1 MSIFSPLRGNLKQ
14 RTIRLILVVLP
25 LIVFIPFRSWAE
37 IPASP
42 VLDEAEKLIEIAPAR
57 ARQITQNYLS
67 ARKLVSDSQEISVS
81 RENAEKTIRTPNST
95 VNALQVLA
103 KSRLALN
110 DARGAL
116 NAIDEAITVAQH
128 HTLDYARL
136 QSQIIKMRMRWQLYK
151 DPDRISAPLKTTE
164 QEIKGADISSLSRDS
179 LRYLLTM
186 LRGTIASESGQINQA
201 DTFFRQAEPY
211 ATDSGRPE
219 LFIRYQ
225 LTLGEHNLN
234 HHRLNRSLYDL
245 LAAYWSAIESNNL
258 VLLAKSNRLLAA
270 VFYQRQAFD
279 RAIEHLLQAAD
290 FYDKYNNSAI
300 LPVVLKRMG
309 DIYYL
314 QSKYNLAL
322 VHYFNVLDAENTD
335 TDIEQVI
342 NLRLDLARTYIQ
354 LFNYPLAEQYLNRA
368 HNLLTFSD
376 LPGLQAKSLLLEAE
390 LAFHLGSYR
399 TAIIK
404 ATHALQ
410 EARKYNYS
418 DIRIQS
424 HYLLASSYAKTNHHK
439 DAYKH
444 SLLYSQLQ
452 IGQKNK
458 LLAISEDDFIQQK
471 KFIESSLHYQDQQ
484 DKLSG
489 VRTELHRYQ
498 NILMALFAISSLL
511 LFLVLRKATVSRRL
525 KKELT
530 ELYEDH
536 YTHPR
541 SGLRNLRLLNLKLPS
556 SLEQSNANFEQ
567 WETGELINEP
577 LHDRLRFIMIDLPFL
592 RNMYPNGGYKAGLEL
607 ESEFGAFIKSKVVK
621 PARLYH
627 FSDALFLYVEPNPN
641 PDRDPEQIFYKITGW
656 IDQFKTDKKIDKCIR
671 AGIAD
676 YPFLQRAYTAIDD
689 KDLIDILL
697 MASHMARDISL
708 EDSGSQWVYLK
719 AIKNAPAASFAGDNI
734 RIACRDAIDK
744 GLIKV
749 ISSRKTGAEIKKT
762 VVTE

>member
-1 MSIFSPLRGNLKQ
+1 MLVFMPVAIF
-14 RTIRLILVVLP
+14 T
-25 LIVFIPFRSWAE
+25 PFYSWAE
-37 IPASP
+37 IPTSP
-42 VLDEAEKLIEIAPAR
+42 ILDEAEKLVDIAPAR
-57 ARQITQNYLS
+57 AKQITQNYLS
-67 ARKLVSDSQEISVS
+67 ARKLVSDSQEISAS
-81 RENAEKTIRTPNST
+81 RENAEKTIRTPNTT
-95 VNALQVLA
+95 VIALQVLA
-103 KSRLALN
+103 RSRLALK

-116 NAIDEAITVAQH
+116 NAIDEAVSVAQH
-128 HTLDYARL
+128 HTLSYARL
-136 QSQIIKMRMRWQLYK
+136 QSQMIKTGMLWKLYK
-151 DPDRISAPLKTTE
+151 DKSKVSAELDTT
-164 QEIKGADISSLSRDS
+164 QQDIKSGNLSSTSRDA
-179 LRYLLTM
+179 LNYQLTM
-186 LRGTIASESGQINQA
+186 LRGTIASESLQLKQA
-201 DTFFRQAEPY
+201 DSFFQKAEKY
-211 ATDSGRPE
+211 ASGSGRPE
-219 LFIRYQ
+219 LFINYQ

-234 HHRLNRSLYDL
+234 HHRLNRALYDL

-258 VLLAKSNRLLAA
+258 VLLARSNHLLAM
-270 VFYQRQAFD
+270 VFYQRQALD
-279 RAIEHLLQAAD
+279 RSIEHLLQAAD
-290 FYDKYNNSAI
+290 FYDKYKNSAI
-300 LPVVLKRMG
+300 LPVILKQMG

-314 QSKYNLAL
+314 QSKFNLAL

-335 TDIEQVI
+335 TDIEHVI
-342 NLRLDLARTYIQ
+342 NLRLDLAKTYIQ

-368 HNLLTFSD
+368 HNLLSFSS
-376 LPGLQAKSLLLEAE
+376 LPQLQAKAILLEAD
-390 LAFHLGSYR
+390 LAFHLGRYKV
-399 TAIIK
+399 AIAK
-404 ATHALQ
+404 ATLAQ
-410 EARKYNYS
+410 KEARKYDNP
-418 DIRIQS
+418 DIRIQA
-424 HYLLASSYAKTNHHK
+424 HHLLASSYAKTNQYQN
-439 DAYKH
+439 AYEQ
-444 SLLYSQLQ
+444 SQLYSQLQ
-452 IGQKNK
+452 ISKK
-458 LLAISEDDFIQQK
+458 DELLRISIDNFIQQK

-489 VRTELHRYQ
+489 VEAELHHYQ

-511 LFLVLRKATVSRRL
+511 LFFVLRKATVSRRL

-607 ESEFGAFIKSKVVK
+607 ESEFGAFIKSKIVK

-641 PDRDPEQIFYKITGW
+641 PDKDPEQIFYKVTDW

-697 MASHMARDISL
+697 MASNMARDISL
-708 EDSGSQWVYLK
+708 ENSGSQWVYLK

-749 ISSRKTGAEIKKT
+749 ISSRKNGGEIKKT
-762 VVTE
+762 VLTD